1 MNWIIGVIRLNSN
14 EYQGT
19 GQQNIDDIY
28 ACEMQDAMAYEQQMY
43 EEQMQSLMYEDMQM
57 EPQPVNEAPVQNV
70 PDKVQASVQ
79 DEPEKTEGKH
89 AETESDEKENPERQL
104 FFDVFGGL
112 EMPKELDGLFREEVY
127 VTRVV
132 IIENRE
138 ILRVDISSRHIIS
151 RPNIEKAE
159 EALRKHIFGKR
170 RYTVQIREHYDLST
184 QYNLEAIVRAYEKSI
199 LYDIKS
205 FSNVGYR
212 LISRSVGDWY
222 CDADVIT
229 IAIEDSKIAHIHADK
244 IKHYME
250 EMFHDR
256 FDMNVNVAFEFNEAD
271 KEKLRRAS
279 ALVEQQKIDAI
290 LSNLRDHGDIIVD
303 GQAVGKEQLAVS
315 KSSEKAAGEK
325 KTETKAA
332 LATAGDNAQKPAG
345 KEAFGRRKRYSDD
358 PDVFIGR
365 DVEGQLLEI
374 SSIND
379 GIGEVVIHG
388 QIMNTEERELR
399 NGKII
404 LYDIKSFSNV
414 GYRLISRSVG
424 DWYCDADVI
433 TIAIEDSKIAHIHAD
448 KIKHYMEEMFHDRF
462 DMNVNVAFEFNEAD
476 KEKLRRASA
485 LVEQQKIDA
494 ILSNLRDHGDIIV
507 DGQAVGKEQLAV
519 SKSSEKAAGEKKT
532 ETKAALATAGDNAQK
547 PAGKEA
553 FGRRKR
559 YSDDPDVFIGRDVEG
574 QLLEI
579 SSINDGIGEVVIHG
593 QIMNTEERELRNGK
607 IILTGYITDFT
618 DTIGFKMFCSPE
630 DMEVYREEIQ
640 KGKFYRMKGL
650 AEFDSYAKEVMICRV
665 LGMKHIQDFRVPRM
679 DTYPEKRVELHMHT
693 KMSEMDSVVDIETI
707 VKRASDWGHPA
718 IAITDHGVVQAFPIA
733 NHTKGLRKDF
743 KIIYGVEG
751 YFVDDLKDLVKNSRN
766 QSLDS
771 EYVVFDIETT
781 GLSKKHNKI
790 IEIGAVKVKDGEV
803 VDTFSEF
810 INPGVPIP
818 YQIEQLTSINDDMV
832 KDAPMYDV
840 IVPRFVEFCGDDIVV
855 AHNASF
861 DTGFVKK
868 NAEEL
873 GLRFDNT
880 VLDTMT
886 LSHILLPELGKFTL
900 DRVCKE
906 LKVVNAHHHRAID
919 DAEATSKVFFKL
931 LDMLKERD
939 VKTMDDLNVLGSTSP
954 DAIKKDKTY
963 HGIILA
969 KNEIGRVNL
978 YRLIS
983 ESHLTYFARRPRMP
997 MSLINKYREGLIL
1010 GSACEAGELFRAIV
1024 DDAPDEEIV
1033 RLVNWFDYLEIQ
1045 PIGNNEFMTRDTRN
1059 PKTMDDL
1066 IEYNKRIVELGEMF
1080 NKPVVATC
1088 DVHFL
1093 NPEDYIYRAIIM
1105 KSKGFDDADMQPPLY
1120 FRTTEEMLAEFQ
1132 YLGSDK
1138 AREVVITNT
1147 NMIADM
1153 VERIEPVRPDKAPP
1167 IIENS
1172 DQTLTDICYTKA
1184 HQIYGP
1190 ELPPQVQ
1197 ERLDRELHSIISNG
1211 FAVMY
1216 IIAQKLVWDSN
1227 DHGYLVGSR
1236 GSVGSSFVATMAGI
1250 TEVNPL
1256 SAHYICPKCHFV
1268 DFDSELVKS
1277 YSGMSGCDMPDRDC
1291 PNCGTPLI
1299 KEGHDIPFETFL
1311 GFNGDK
1317 EPDIDLNF
1325 SGEYQ
1330 SKAHAYTEVL
1340 FGKGKAFKAGTV
1352 GGVAEK
1358 TAFGYVYN
1366 YFKDHSKEELMAE
1379 AKASGMDEKAAKK
1392 YAEENAT
1399 VTKRRCEM
1407 ERLAL
1412 GCTGVRR
1419 TTGQHPGG
1427 MIVLPR
1433 HEEIYSFTPIQH
1445 PANDVTSDIIT
1456 SHFEYHSIDHNLLKL
1471 DILGH
1476 DDPTMIRRLEDL
1488 TGLDATKIRLDD
1500 KDVMELFHSTKS
1512 LGITPEDINGIPLG
1526 SLGVP
1531 EFGTDF
1537 AMQMLID
1544 AKPTCFSDLVRIA
1557 GLAHGTDVWL
1567 GNAQELIK
1575 SGKCTISTAICC
1587 RDDIMVYLI
1596 HMGLDAGLAFNIME
1610 KVRKGIVAKGKCDKW
1625 EDWKAEMAAHGVPDW
1640 YVWSCQKIKYMF
1652 PKAHAAAYVMMAWRI
1667 AWFKVNYPLEYYTA
1681 FFSIRADDFSYE
1693 MMCFGKERVLFHIN
1707 EISKVDKSKRSAKD
1721 EGKLKDL
1728 KIVLEMYARGYD
1740 FVPIDIYKAKA
1751 DRFQIIDGKI
1761 MPSFASI
1768 EGMGEK
1774 AAQQLYEAAQKGPFL
1789 SKEEINERAKIGKGA
1804 IEKMSELGILDGMPE
1819 TNQLSLFDF
1828 M

>member
-1 MNWIIGVIRLNSN
+1 M
-14 EYQGT
+14 
-19 GQQNIDDIY
+19 Y
-28 ACEMQDAMAYEQQMY
+28 ADEMQAQMDYEAQMAEQEMYESQMY
-43 EEQMQSLMYEDMQM
+43 ADMQQESASYIQADVHDSDWHIADDM
-57 EPQPVNEAPVQNV
+57 EEDAEDEDVVSDCAGGDMAEGCEADADTSEGSVSGNE
-70 PDKVQASVQ
+70 QA
-79 DEPEKTEGKH
+79 E
-89 AETESDEKENPERQL
+89 L
-104 FFDVFGGL
+104 FMTVFPGV
-112 EMPKELDGLFREEVY
+112 EMTKELAGLFTEVY
-127 VTRVV
+127 VTKVTIYDSR
-132 IIENRE
+132 N
-138 ILRVDISSRHIIS
+138 ILQIDIRSRHIIS

-159 EALRKHIFGKR
+159 ESIRKFVFGNK
-170 RYTVQIREHYDLST
+170 RYTVQIREHYTLST
-184 QYNLEAIVRAYEKSI
+184 QYNLEAIVKAYQDSI
-199 LYDIKS
+199 LYDIRS

-212 LISRSVGDWY
+212 LISRSIGELY
-222 CDADVIT
+222 CDGDAIT
-229 IAIEDSKIAHIHADK
+229 IAIEDSKIAHIHAEK
-244 IKHYME
+244 IKAYME
-250 EMFHDR
+250 EMFQER
-256 FDMNVNVAFEFNEAD
+256 FDLNVNVAFEYSEAD

-290 LSNLRDHGDIIVD
+290 LNNLRDHGDIIVD
-303 GQAVGKEQLAVS
+303 GKAVDKDKLGVS
-315 KSSEKAAGEK
+315 KKEDKKSEGHKPDEKKAAPASSGGDPGQKNGGEK
-325 KTETKAA
+325 EK
-332 LATAGDNAQKPAG
+332 
-345 KEAFGRRKRYSDD
+345 FGRRRRYSDD
-358 PDVFIGR
+358 PEVFIGR
-365 DVEGQLLEI
+365 DVEGKLLEI

-388 QIMNTEERELR
+388 QIM
-399 NGKII
+399 
-404 LYDIKSFSNV
+404 S
-414 GYRLISRSVG
+414 
-424 DWYCDADVI
+424 
-433 TIAIEDSKIAHIHAD
+433 
-448 KIKHYMEEMFHDRF
+448 
-462 DMNVNVAFEFNEAD
+462 
-476 KEKLRRASA
+476 
-485 LVEQQKIDA
+485 
-494 ILSNLRDHGDIIV
+494 
-507 DGQAVGKEQLAV
+507 
-519 SKSSEKAAGEKKT
+519 
-532 ETKAALATAGDNAQK
+532 
-547 PAGKEA
+547 
-553 FGRRKR
+553 
-559 YSDDPDVFIGRDVEG
+559 
-574 QLLEI
+574 
-579 SSINDGIGEVVIHG
+579 
-593 QIMNTEERELRNGK
+593 TEERELRNGK

-832 KDAPMYDV
+832 KDAPMFDV

-861 DTGFVKK
+861 DTGFVRM

-873 GLRFDNT
+873 GLKFDNT

-919 DAEATSKVFFKL
+919 DAEATAKVFFKL

-954 DAIKKDKTY
+954 DAIKKDRTY

-997 MSLINKYREGLIL
+997 MSLINKYREGLII

-1045 PIGNNEFMTRDTRN
+1045 PLGNNEFMTRDTRN

-1066 IEYNKRIVELGEMF
+1066 IGYNKRIVELGEMF

-1093 NPEDYIYRAIIM
+1093 DPEDYIYRAIIM

-1138 AREVVITNT
+1138 AKEVVITNT

-1153 VERIEPVRPDKAPP
+1153 IERIEPVRPDKAPP

-1184 HQIYGP
+1184 HEIYGP
-1190 ELPPQVQ
+1190 DLPPQVQ

-1330 SKAHAYTEVL
+1330 AKAHAYTEVL

-1366 YFKDHSKEELMAE
+1366 YFRDHSKEELMAE
-1379 AKASGMDEKAAKK
+1379 AKASGMDEKSAKK
-1392 YAEENAT
+1392 YAEENSI

-1625 EDWKAEMAAHGVPDW
+1625 DDWKAEMAAHGVPDW

-1707 EISKVDKSKRSAKD
+1707 EISKVDKNKRSAKD

-1774 AAQQLYEAAQKGPFL
+1774 AAQQLYDAAQKGPFL
-1789 SKEEINERAKIGKGA
+1789 SKEEINERAKIGKGT

>member
-1 MNWIIGVIRLNSN
+1 M
-14 EYQGT
+14 
-19 GQQNIDDIY
+19 Y
-28 ACEMQDAMAYEQQMY
+28 ADEMQTQMDYEAQMAEQEMYESQMY
-43 EEQMQSLMYEDMQM
+43 ADMQQESASYTQADVHDSDWHIADDM
-57 EPQPVNEAPVQNV
+57 EEDAEDEDVVSDGSATAVSDAGNE
-70 PDKVQASVQ
+70 QA
-79 DEPEKTEGKH
+79 E
-89 AETESDEKENPERQL
+89 L
-104 FFDVFGGL
+104 FMTVFPGV
-112 EMPKELDGLFREEVY
+112 EMTKELAGLFTEVY
-127 VTRVV
+127 VTKVT
-132 IIENRE
+132 IYDSKN
-138 ILRVDISSRHIIS
+138 ILQVDIRSRHIIS

-159 EALRKHIFGKR
+159 ECIRKFVFGNKR
-170 RYTVQIREHYDLST
+170 YMVQIREHYTLST
-184 QYNLEAIVRAYEKSI
+184 QYNLEAIVKAYQDSI
-199 LYDIKS
+199 LYDIRS

-212 LISRSVGDWY
+212 LISRSIGELY
-222 CDADVIT
+222 CDGDAIT
-229 IAIEDSKIAHIHADK
+229 IAIEDSKIAHIHAEK
-244 IKHYME
+244 IKAYME
-250 EMFHDR
+250 EMFQER
-256 FDMNVNVAFEFNEAD
+256 FDLNVNVAFEYSEAD

-290 LSNLRDHGDIIVD
+290 LNNLRDHGDIIVD
-303 GQAVGKEQLAVS
+303 GKAVDKDKLGVS
-315 KSSEKAAGEK
+315 KKEDKKSEGHKPDEKKAAPASSGGDSGQKNGGEK
-325 KTETKAA
+325 EK
-332 LATAGDNAQKPAG
+332 
-345 KEAFGRRKRYSDD
+345 FGRRRRYSDD
-358 PDVFIGR
+358 PEVFIGR
-365 DVEGQLLEI
+365 DVEGKLLEI

-388 QIMNTEERELR
+388 QIM
-399 NGKII
+399 
-404 LYDIKSFSNV
+404 S
-414 GYRLISRSVG
+414 
-424 DWYCDADVI
+424 
-433 TIAIEDSKIAHIHAD
+433 
-448 KIKHYMEEMFHDRF
+448 
-462 DMNVNVAFEFNEAD
+462 
-476 KEKLRRASA
+476 
-485 LVEQQKIDA
+485 
-494 ILSNLRDHGDIIV
+494 
-507 DGQAVGKEQLAV
+507 
-519 SKSSEKAAGEKKT
+519 
-532 ETKAALATAGDNAQK
+532 
-547 PAGKEA
+547 
-553 FGRRKR
+553 
-559 YSDDPDVFIGRDVEG
+559 
-574 QLLEI
+574 
-579 SSINDGIGEVVIHG
+579 
-593 QIMNTEERELRNGK
+593 TEERELRNGK

-781 GLSKKHNKI
+781 GLFKKHNKI

-832 KDAPMYDV
+832 KDAPMFDV

-861 DTGFVKK
+861 DTGFVRM

-873 GLRFDNT
+873 GLKFDNT

-919 DAEATSKVFFKL
+919 DAEATAKVFFKL

-997 MSLINKYREGLIL
+997 MSLINKYREGLII

-1024 DDAPDEEIV
+1024 DDASDEEIV

-1045 PIGNNEFMTRDTRN
+1045 PLGNNEFMTRDTRN

-1066 IEYNKRIVELGEMF
+1066 IGYNKRIVELGEMF

-1093 NPEDYIYRAIIM
+1093 DPEDYIYRAIIM

-1138 AREVVITNT
+1138 AKEVVITNT

-1153 VERIEPVRPDKAPP
+1153 IERIEPVRPDKAPP

-1184 HQIYGP
+1184 HEIYGP
-1190 ELPPQVQ
+1190 DLPPQVQ

-1366 YFKDHSKEELMAE
+1366 YFKDHSKEDLMAE

-1625 EDWKAEMAAHGVPDW
+1625 DDWKAEMAAHGVPDW

-1707 EISKVDKSKRSAKD
+1707 EISKVDKNKRSAKD

-1774 AAQQLYEAAQKGPFL
+1774 AAQQLYDAAQKGPFL
-1789 SKEEINERAKIGKGA
+1789 SKEEINERAKIGKGT

>member
-1 MNWIIGVIRLNSN
+1 M
-14 EYQGT
+14 
-19 GQQNIDDIY
+19 Y
-28 ACEMQDAMAYEQQMY
+28 ADEMQAQMDYEAQMAEQEMYESQMY
-43 EEQMQSLMYEDMQM
+43 ADMQQESASYTQADVHDSDWHIADDM
-57 EPQPVNEAPVQNV
+57 EEDAEDEDVVSDGAGGDMAEGCEADADTSEGSVSGNE
-70 PDKVQASVQ
+70 QA
-79 DEPEKTEGKH
+79 E
-89 AETESDEKENPERQL
+89 L
-104 FFDVFGGL
+104 FMTVFPGV
-112 EMPKELDGLFREEVY
+112 EMTKELAGLFTEVY
-127 VTRVV
+127 VTKVTIYDSR
-132 IIENRE
+132 N
-138 ILRVDISSRHIIS
+138 ILQIDIRSRHIIS

-159 EALRKHIFGKR
+159 ESIRKFVFGNK
-170 RYTVQIREHYDLST
+170 RYTVQIREHYTLST
-184 QYNLEAIVRAYEKSI
+184 QYNLEAIVKAYQDSI
-199 LYDIKS
+199 LYDIRS

-212 LISRSVGDWY
+212 LISRSIGELY
-222 CDADVIT
+222 CDGDAIT
-229 IAIEDSKIAHIHADK
+229 IAIEDSKIAHIHAEK
-244 IKHYME
+244 IKAYME
-250 EMFHDR
+250 EMFQER
-256 FDMNVNVAFEFNEAD
+256 FDLNVNVAFEYSEAD

-290 LSNLRDHGDIIVD
+290 LNNLRDHGDIIVD
-303 GQAVGKEQLAVS
+303 GKAVDKDKLGVS
-315 KSSEKAAGEK
+315 KKEDKKSEGHKPDEKKAAPASSGGDSGQKNGGEK
-325 KTETKAA
+325 EK
-332 LATAGDNAQKPAG
+332 
-345 KEAFGRRKRYSDD
+345 FGRRRRYSDD
-358 PDVFIGR
+358 PEVFIGR
-365 DVEGQLLEI
+365 DVEGKLLEI

-388 QIMNTEERELR
+388 QIM
-399 NGKII
+399 
-404 LYDIKSFSNV
+404 S
-414 GYRLISRSVG
+414 
-424 DWYCDADVI
+424 
-433 TIAIEDSKIAHIHAD
+433 
-448 KIKHYMEEMFHDRF
+448 
-462 DMNVNVAFEFNEAD
+462 
-476 KEKLRRASA
+476 
-485 LVEQQKIDA
+485 
-494 ILSNLRDHGDIIV
+494 
-507 DGQAVGKEQLAV
+507 
-519 SKSSEKAAGEKKT
+519 
-532 ETKAALATAGDNAQK
+532 
-547 PAGKEA
+547 
-553 FGRRKR
+553 
-559 YSDDPDVFIGRDVEG
+559 
-574 QLLEI
+574 
-579 SSINDGIGEVVIHG
+579 
-593 QIMNTEERELRNGK
+593 TEERELRNGK

-832 KDAPMYDV
+832 KDAPMFDV

-861 DTGFVKK
+861 DTGFVRM

-873 GLRFDNT
+873 GLKFDNT

-919 DAEATSKVFFKL
+919 DAEATAKVFFKL

-939 VKTMDDLNVLGSTSP
+939 VKTMDGLNVLGSTSP
-954 DAIKKDKTY
+954 DAIKKDRTY

-997 MSLINKYREGLIL
+997 MSLINKYREGLII

-1045 PIGNNEFMTRDTRN
+1045 PLGNNEFMTRDTRN

-1066 IEYNKRIVELGEMF
+1066 IGYNKRIVELGEMF

-1093 NPEDYIYRAIIM
+1093 DPEDYIYRAIIM

-1138 AREVVITNT
+1138 AKEVVITNT

-1153 VERIEPVRPDKAPP
+1153 IERIEPVRPDKAPP

-1184 HQIYGP
+1184 HEIYGP
-1190 ELPPQVQ
+1190 DLPPQVQ

-1330 SKAHAYTEVL
+1330 AKAHAYTEVL

-1366 YFKDHSKEELMAE
+1366 YFRDHSKEELMAE

-1392 YAEENAT
+1392 YAEENSI

-1625 EDWKAEMAAHGVPDW
+1625 DDWKAEMAAHGVPDW

-1707 EISKVDKSKRSAKD
+1707 EISKVDKNKRSAKD

-1774 AAQQLYEAAQKGPFL
+1774 AAQQLYDAAQKGPFL
-1789 SKEEINERAKIGKGA
+1789 SKEEINERAKIGKGT